1 MSHKFKL
8 IAPIRLFCDK
18 SINFQE
24 IFARETEI
32 VKNQLV
38 PELKLHLITPNCRLF
53 HSKID
58 DSFPFSSEPFFAFFW
73 PGGISIS
80 RYIFD
85 NQQLVRNNSVLD
97 FGSGSGAIAIA
108 AKMCGAKRAIANDI
122 DEVASIAANLNAKLN
137 HVAIDTES
145 KNLINDPSTLNY
157 DIIFLGDVFYDE
169 DFAAL
174 ILPWLKTLISNHKK
188 VIIGDPGRHALKNKF
203 DLNLK
208 LLSRYEL
215 PENVCIENHGF
226 QFTNVWELQ

>member
-8 IAPIRLFCDK
+8 LAPIRLFCDK
-18 SINFQE
+18 SRNFQE
-24 IFARETEI
+24 IIARETEI

-53 HSKID
+53 HSKFD

-85 NQQLVRNNSVLD
+85 NQQLVRNKSVLD